1 MREAI
6 YFFSVQQSPEI
17 DCDSFSRPKLAVNT
31 LHSKPG
37 QMRNIPDKEWSKT
50 DTPKSVK
57 LEASGSKRLL
67 DAPLSPSSHRT
78 VINECL
84 EANKPR
90 N

>member
-6 YFFSVQQSPEI
+6 YSFAVQQSPEI
-17 DCDSFSRPKLAVNT
+17 DCDSFSRSKLAVNR

-37 QMRNIPDKEWSKT
+37 QMRNIPGKEWSET
-50 DTPKSVK
+50 DTPKPVK
-57 LEASGSKRLL
+57 LEASGSKRRS

-78 VINECL
+78 VISECF
-84 EANKPR
+84 EPNKPR